1 MGALARK
8 GLMRSSWVLVFIFNR
23 LPKNR
28 NSHRKCSIQKIVLKN
43 FAKFT
48 GTHLCQSL
56 YFNKSCS
63 CIRKETPAQVF
74 SCEFCKKFLEQLFY
88 RAPPGYCFWRNNEQ
102 KNWTCFRLWWNLI
115 TLHKEMKFSIKDLFS
130 KHYQTCSFLGLWS
143 HLLKNSLIK

>member
-48 GTHLCQSL
+48 GIHLCQSL
-56 YFNKSCS
+56 YFNKSRS

-74 SCEFCKKFLEQLFY
+74 SCEFCKIFRTNFL
-88 RAPPGYCFWRNNEQ
+88 
-102 KNWTCFRLWWNLI
+102 
-115 TLHKEMKFSIKDLFS
+115 
-130 KHYQTCSFLGLWS
+130 
-143 HLLKNSLIK
+143 